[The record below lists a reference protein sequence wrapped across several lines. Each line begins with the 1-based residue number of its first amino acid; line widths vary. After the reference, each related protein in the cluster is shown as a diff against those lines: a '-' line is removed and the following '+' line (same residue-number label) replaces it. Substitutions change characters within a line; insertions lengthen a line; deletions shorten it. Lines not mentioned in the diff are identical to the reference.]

1 VVTFQE
7 ERCVPEEIGVLVEQ
21 LNDVRNGSKTGTMTL
36 VGGAVAALLASL
48 CCLGPLVLVLLG
60 MSGAWIGNLTALE
73 PYRPWFLGVAVVCM
87 AFAYRQ
93 MYRAP
98 AADTCEA
105 GTLCARPQTN
115 RLSKGMFWVVSALV
129 LVALVFPYLMP
140 LFY

>member
-1 VVTFQE
+1 
-7 ERCVPEEIGVLVEQ
+7 
-21 LNDVRNGSKTGTMTL
+21 MTL
-36 VGGAVAALLASL
+36 VGGAVAAILASV

-73 PYRPWFLGVAVVCM
+73 PYRPLFLGMAVVCM

-98 AADTCEA
+98 AAETCEP
-105 GTLCARPQTN
+105 GTFCARPHTN
-115 RLSKGMFWVVSALV
+115 RLYKGMFWAVSALV
-129 LVALVFPYLMP
+129 VVALVFPYLMP